1 MSRLPLVYQIG
12 LIVCLVC
19 MGWSASAQTAGQYI
33 AKGDK
38 EFKDGYHQSALFYY
52 RKALG
57 IDTQFLEANFK
68 AGEAYRILRNYKR
81 AAEFY
86 EACIDYDGQD
96 QYPDAHL
103 YLGLML
109 KQQGKY
115 QEAINR
121 WKVFQSIYR
130 ARDEKYRLARDEII
144 STEWASEHQND
155 TADYEV
161 SRPDSGLNT
170 RHAELSPYLLNDT
183 TMFFSTMRYEKDEV
197 RKSNPVFIEVKAAQ
211 KDSAIW
217 ELIEVPA
224 SMQMKEMHVGNASF
238 TPDGTTCYF
247 SVCSSLGACDIYA
260 TRLQEDG
267 SWTPAQP
274 LPAPVNDGVSNNTQ
288 PTVISYEDEAYLVF
302 ASNRE
307 RGKGGMDLWFVTL
320 KDGEP
325 TARIRNL
332 GANVNTEGDEITP
345 YYDHGDSTL
354 FFSSNRLNGFGGFDV
369 FRFNGMPGSRNAPE
383 NLGPEINTP
392 ADDYYFM
399 GRLSDSLYHFASN
412 RKGGIKKQG
421 NETCCNDIY
430 QAVPIIAE
438 EEPEVLPV
446 DTLVPVDSLLAVN
459 TDSIDSTIADID
471 VPDEPV
477 KEIEQPKNIEELQ
490 TLLPIALYFHND
502 EPDPRTLATSTRK
515 SYPETIVSYLKLQDD
530 YVEALN
536 ASGLQADDKLA
547 LGDAMQDFFERDL
560 ERSLEQLDKALRVL
574 LTELEDSNKVNL
586 AVKGYAST
594 LASSDYNLNLT
605 LRRISSME
613 NYIRG
618 YANGTFIP
626 YIENG
631 ALQIERIPYGESKAA
646 QDVSDDASD
655 ALGSIYSPKAAR
667 ERRIEIMKVERQE

>member
-1 MSRLPLVYQIG
+1 MSRLPLIHSIALIG
-12 LIVCLVC
+12 CFWL
-19 MGWSASAQTAGQYI
+19 MSGWADAQTAGQYI

-52 RKALG
+52 KKALG

-68 AGEAYRILRNYKR
+68 AGEAYRVLRNYKR
-81 AAEFY
+81 AADFY

-96 QYPDAHL
+96 MYTDAHL

-115 QEAINR
+115 QQAINR

-144 STEWASEHQND
+144 STEWAIEHQND

-161 SRPDSGLNT
+161 NRPDSGLNT

-197 RKSNPVFIEVKAAQ
+197 RKSNPVFIEVKVAR
-211 KDSAIW
+211 KDSTAW
-217 ELIEVPA
+217 EMIEIPS
-224 SMQMKEMHVGNASF
+224 SMQMNDLHVGNTSF
-238 TPDGTTCYF
+238 TPDGAGCYF
-247 SVCSSLGACDIYA
+247 SVCSSLGACEIYL

-267 SWTPAQP
+267 TWTEAQI

-288 PTVISYEDEAYLVF
+288 PTVIDYDDEQYLVF

-345 YYDHGDSTL
+345 FFDHGDSTL
-354 FFSSNRLNGFGGFDV
+354 FFSSNRLNGFGGFDI
-369 FRFNGMPGSRNAPE
+369 FRFDGLPGSRNAPE
-383 NLGPEINTP
+383 NLGPEVNTP

-399 GRLSDSLYHFASN
+399 GRLSDSLYQLASN

-430 QAVPIIAE
+430 QAKPIIE
-438 EEPEVLPV
+438 EEVIAIPPE
-446 DTLVPVDSLLAVN
+446 DTITPIDSLLAGEV
-459 TDSIDSTIADID
+459 DSLDPSND
-471 VPDEPV
+471 VALNAESPV
-477 KEIEQPKNIEELQ
+477 EEIEQPKNIEELQ

-502 EPDPRTLATSTRK
+502 EPDPRTLATSTKK
-515 SYPETIVSYLKLQDD
+515 SYPETIVSYLNLQDA
-530 YVEALN
+530 YVDALN
-536 ASGLQADDKLA
+536 ASDLAADDKLA
-547 LGDAMQDFFERDL
+547 LGDQMQAFFERDL
-560 ERSLEQLDKALRVL
+560 DRSLEQLDKALRVL
-574 LTELEDSNKVNL
+574 LQELEDSNRVNL

-613 NYIRG
+613 NYLRT
-618 YANGTFIP
+618 YANGAFVP
-626 YIENG
+626 YLNAG
-631 ALQIERIPYGESKAA
+631 SLQIERIPYGESQAN
-646 QDVSDDASD
+646 QDVSDDAAD
-655 ALGSIYSPKAAR
+655 ALGSIYNPKAAR
-667 ERRIEIMKVERQE
+667 ERRIEILKVERQE